1 MEEYLNLLNK
11 GQKEAVLYND
21 GPSLV
26 IAGAGSGKTRVLTYK
41 IAGLMKAGYA
51 PHSILALTF
60 TNKAAREMK
69 DRIGSIV
76 GEDQAKRLWMGTFH
90 SIFYRILRMEADKI
104 GFSDTFT
111 IYDTND
117 SKNLIKSIIK
127 GMRLDDKTYNPS
139 KVFGRISQLKN
150 NLITPQ
156 SYIGRSD
163 LHETDMH
170 ARMPLIKDI
179 YVAYTERCLQ
189 AGAMDFDD
197 LLLYTNILFRDNPGV
212 LVKYQNLFKFILVDE
227 YQDTNFAQ
235 HLIIKKLAD
244 KHHHICA
251 VGDDAQSIYS
261 FRGANIANILNFKNT
276 FPDCK
281 LFKLEQNYRSTQ
293 NIVKAANSL
302 IDKNKDRIKKD
313 VFSENDEGELVE
325 VISTYSDTEEGAV
338 VAKRIQQMF
347 EKEYSDFAILYRTNA
362 QSRAIEDALT
372 ERGIPYKV
380 YGGQS
385 FYQRKDVKNL
395 IAYFRLTINH
405 SDEEAL
411 KRIINYPPRGIGDT
425 TLNKIAECAL
435 SHKVS
440 YWEVICNHWQFNL
453 PISAGTALKLGEFRS
468 LIEEFT
474 QEAKTENA
482 YDVAMS
488 IIKKTGILHGLQKDP
503 SPENMSTLQIIE
515 EVLKTVYDYCERKKE
530 EYGEENV
537 LLSEFTQDISLL
549 TDQDNDSDQST
560 NKVTLMTVHASKGLE
575 FKNVFI
581 TGMEEELFPS
591 SMSTSTQDGIEEERR
606 LFYVALTRA
615 EKRCIITYAK
625 IRKKFFSSEKKQ
637 AYCNPSRFLK
647 DIDQT
652 LLKLPNDYMLSH
664 GRVASSQASASRF
677 EMFRRQTQPNY
688 NLQVKPKETNSGFK
702 ANRPSF
708 SQPLSNRPSANGGSP
723 SFLKPIS
730 SNPLGNNP
738 NSISAVSNSSF
749 ANISVGTFVEHE
761 KFGIGKVI
769 AIEGTDSNIKA
780 TIEFKNM
787 GTKKILLKYAKLK
800 VLSK

>member
-338 VAKRIQQMF
+338 VAKRIRHLFQGHF
-347 EKEYSDFAILYRTNA
+347 SDFAILYRTNA
-362 QSRAIEDALT
+362 QSRVLEEALRRA
-372 ERGIPYKV
+372 EIPYKI
-380 YGGQS
+380 YGGLS
-385 FYQRKDVKNL
+385 FYQRKEVKDL
-395 IAYFRLTINH
+395 LAYFRLTTNH

-411 KRIINYPPRGIGDT
+411 KRVINYPARGIGET
-425 TLNKIAECAL
+425 TLNKIAECAIA
-435 SHKVS
+435 HKVP
-440 YWEVICNHWQFNL
+440 YWDVISDPLRYNL
-453 PISAGTALKLGEFRS
+453 SINSGTAMKLGGFKT
-468 LIEEFT
+468 LVEEFS
-474 QEAKTENA
+474 QAAKEKDA
-482 YDVAMS
+482 FSMADM
-488 IIKKTGILHGLQKDP
+488 IIKRTGILNELFQDRT
-503 SPENMSTLQIIE
+503 PENMTRQQNIE
-515 EVLKTVYDYCERKKE
+515 ELLKSIHEFCEKRRE
-530 EYGEENV
+530 EDGEENT
-537 LLSEFTQDISLL
+537 LLPDFLQEVSLL
-549 TDQDNDSDQST
+549 TDQDNDSEENADM
-560 NKVTLMTVHASKGLE
+560 VTLMTVHASKGLE
-575 FKNVFI
+575 FKNIFI
-581 TGMEEELFPS
+581 VGMEEELFPS
-591 SMSTSTQDGIEEERR
+591 SMSTGSEESIEEERR
-606 LFYVALTRA
+606 LFYVAITRA
-615 EKRCIITYAK
+615 EKTCTITYAK
-625 IRKKFFSSEKKQ
+625 SRFRNGSTN
-637 AYCNPSRFLK
+637 YCNPSRFLK